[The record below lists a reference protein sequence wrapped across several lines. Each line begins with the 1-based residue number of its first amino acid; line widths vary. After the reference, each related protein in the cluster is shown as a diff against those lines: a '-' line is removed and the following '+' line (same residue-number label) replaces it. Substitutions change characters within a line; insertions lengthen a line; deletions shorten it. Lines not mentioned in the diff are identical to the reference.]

1 MKKII
6 ILITLF
12 LSITTQALA
21 EKRYVTDRVL
31 LGIHTEAD
39 EKSTLIKSVPS
50 GTELEVLETAE
61 GFIKI
66 KLDDG
71 TEGWVSSGFVMK
83 ETPATRRYDIL
94 SHQYEQ
100 TTQELDKLKVDF
112 EKNKRELQVRRDQVS
127 NATTTIRELKKRKG
141 GTAVVADPETEIK
154 LAAALQEVEALKV
167 KITALEKKPEPKV
180 NIDEKQ
186 IFNELKQVKDQ
197 NEAMKNR
204 IDVALAHL
212 KGERIPTAEE
222 LASLRPQFPAWYWSL
237 LAIILL
243 IGVIAGYFIMDYRFR
258 RRHGGFRI

>member
-6 ILITLF
+6 IFLTLF
-12 LSITTQALA
+12 ISLTAQVLA
-21 EKRYVTDRVL
+21 EKRYVTDRIL

-39 EKSTLIKSVPS
+39 ETSKLIKSVPS
-50 GTELEVLETAE
+50 GTELEVLDKEE
-61 GFIKI
+61 GFVKI

-83 ETPATRRYDIL
+83 ETPATRRYDVL

-100 TTQELDKLKVDF
+100 TTQALDKLKVDF

-127 NATTTIRELKKRKG
+127 NATTTIRELKKRKNG
-141 GTAVVADPETEIK
+141 GTVVVDPETEIK
-154 LAAALQEVEALKV
+154 LAAALEKVEALKV
-167 KITALEKKPEPKV
+167 KVTELEKKPEPKM
-180 NIDEKQ
+180 DLDSKK
-186 IFNELKQVKDQ
+186 IFEELKEVKDQ
-197 NEAMKNR
+197 NETMKQS

-212 KGERIPTAEE
+212 KGERIPTPEE
-222 LASLRPQFPAWYWSL
+222 LASISPNFPAWYWSL

-243 IGVIAGYFIMDYRFR
+243 VGVITGYFIMDYRFR